1 MYEMEILIIGSLIA
15 AIVIILL
22 SLAVKKVN
30 QYEKGIVERFNA
42 YEKMVDPGLRIITPF
57 VERILRVN
65 MREQVIDVPPQ
76 EIITED
82 NVVVTI
88 DAVIYYQVVDAKLA
102 IYEIEDFELAIVK
115 LAQTTLRNIVGEMS
129 LDVCLTSREKINVE
143 LRRVLD
149 QATDKWGTKVNRI
162 ELQRIDPPADIQ
174 TAMHKQKTA
183 EQERRQLRLLATG
196 RKEAAEQEKQGAI
209 LKAQGAKTSAIL
221 EAEGEARAVELVAEA
236 QAKAIKAV
244 SESAN
249 AYFKENAQLNK
260 KLDVIRDT
268 FSQQTKIVV
277 PASADILNVIGLD
290 GATVIPVK
298 KENKQNEAAATTEE
312 GAPLWLQF
320 FIRLFR
326 CFS

>member
-1 MYEMEILIIGSLIA
+1 MYELELTIIGIVIA
-15 AIVIILL
+15 VIVIILVSL
-22 SLAVKKVN
+22 SLKKVN
-30 QYEKGIVERFNA
+30 QYEKGLVERFNA
-42 YEKMVDPGLRIITPF
+42 YEKTVEPGLRVITPF

-88 DAVIYYQVVDAKLA
+88 DAVIYYQVVDARRAL
-102 IYEIEDFELAIVK
+102 YEIEDFELAIVK

-129 LDVCLTSREKINVE
+129 LDIALTSREKINVD
-143 LRRVLD
+143 LRSVLD

-162 ELQRIDPPADIQ
+162 ELQRIDPPQDIQ

-196 RKEAAEQEKQGAI
+196 RKEAAEQEKQGSI
-209 LKAQGAKTSAIL
+209 LKAQGEKQAAIL
-221 EAEGEARAVELVAEA
+221 SAEGQARAVELVADA

-244 SESAN
+244 SEAAN
-249 AYFKENAQLNK
+249 TYFKENAQINK

-268 FSQQTKIVV
+268 FSQQTKVIV
-277 PASADILNVIGLD
+277 PASADVLNVIGLE
-290 GATVIPVK
+290 GATVLPVK
-298 KENKQNEAAATTEE
+298 TEQKQAAA
-312 GAPLWLQF
+312 
-320 FIRLFR
+320 
-326 CFS
+326 SK

>member
-1 MYEMEILIIGSLIA
+1 MYEIELSIIAVVIVLIVLP
-15 AIVIILL
+15 LL
-22 SLAVKKVN
+22 LMSIRKVN

-42 YEKMVDPGLRIITPF
+42 YEKTVEPGLRLITPF
-57 VERILRVN
+57 VERMLRVN

-88 DAVIYYQVVDAKLA
+88 DAVIYYQVVDAKRAL
-102 IYEIEDFELAIVK
+102 YEIEDFELAIVK

-143 LRRVLD
+143 LRSVLD

-162 ELQRIDPPADIQ
+162 ELQRIDPPSDIQ

-209 LKAQGAKTSAIL
+209 LKAQGEKQAAIL
-221 EAEGEARAVELVAEA
+221 SAEGQAKAVELVAEA

-249 AYFKENAQLNK
+249 QYFKDNAQLNK

-277 PASADILNVIGLD
+277 PANADILNVIGLE
-290 GATVIPVK
+290 GATVLPVK
-298 KENKQNEAAATTEE
+298 SKSAQDEAAVNK
-312 GAPLWLQF
+312 
-320 FIRLFR
+320 
-326 CFS
+326 

>member
-1 MYEMEILIIGSLIA
+1 MYTLEITIGIIGSIIVLI
-15 AIVIILL
+15 VLFILSFAL
-22 SLAVKKVN
+22 KKVN
-30 QYEKGIVERFNA
+30 QYEKGLVERFNA
-42 YEKMVDPGLRIITPF
+42 YEKTVEPGLRIITPF
-57 VERILRVN
+57 IERMYRVN

-88 DAVIYYQVVDAKLA
+88 DAVIYYQVVDAKRAL
-102 IYEIEDFELAIVK
+102 YEIEDFELAIVK

-143 LRRVLD
+143 LRSVLD

-162 ELQRIDPPADIQ
+162 ELQRIDPPQDIQ

-196 RKEAAEQEKQGAI
+196 RKEAAEQEKAAAI
-209 LKAQGAKTSAIL
+209 LRAQGEKASIVL
-221 EAEGEARAVELVAEA
+221 RAEGDAKAVELVADA

-249 AYFKENAQLNK
+249 QYFKENAQLNK
-260 KLDVIRDT
+260 RLDVVRDT

-277 PASADILNVIGLD
+277 PASADILNVIGLE
-290 GATVIPVK
+290 GAAVIPVK
-298 KENKQNEAAATTEE
+298 DKNTETVE
-312 GAPLWLQF
+312 
-320 FIRLFR
+320 
-326 CFS
+326 SS

>member
-1 MYEMEILIIGSLIA
+1 MYELEISIISLVIA
-15 AIVIILL
+15 TIVIILL
-22 SLAVKKVN
+22 SLSIRKVN
-30 QYEKGIVERFNA
+30 QYEKGLVERFNA
-42 YEKMVDPGLRIITPF
+42 YEKTVEPGLRIITPF
-57 VERILRVN
+57 VERMLRVN

-88 DAVIYYQVVDAKLA
+88 DAVIYYQVVDAKRAL
-102 IYEIEDFELAIVK
+102 YEIEDFELAIVK

-143 LRRVLD
+143 LRSVLD

-162 ELQRIDPPADIQ
+162 ELQRIDPPSDIQ

-196 RKEAAEQEKQGAI
+196 RKEAAAQEKEGAI
-209 LKAQGAKTSAIL
+209 LKAQGEKVAAIL
-221 EAEGEARAVELVAEA
+221 KAEGEAKAVELVAEA
-236 QAKAIKAV
+236 QAKAIKSV
-244 SESAN
+244 SEAAN
-249 AYFKENAQLNK
+249 EYFKENAQLNK

-277 PASADILNVIGLD
+277 PSSADILNVIGLE
-290 GATVIPVK
+290 GATVLPVK
-298 KENKQNEAAATTEE
+298 AGSKQTETAVNK
-312 GAPLWLQF
+312 
-320 FIRLFR
+320 
-326 CFS
+326 

>member
-1 MYEMEILIIGSLIA
+1 MYEMEIIIGIVGFVIALIVLVILSFSL
-15 AIVIILL
+15 
-22 SLAVKKVN
+22 KKIN
-30 QYEKGIVERFNA
+30 QYEKGLVERFNA
-42 YEKMVDPGLRIITPF
+42 YEKTVDPGLRIITPF
-57 VERILRVN
+57 IERMYRVN

-88 DAVIYYQVVDAKLA
+88 DAVIYYQVVDAKRAL
-102 IYEIEDFELAIVK
+102 YEIEDFELAIVK

-143 LRRVLD
+143 LRSVLD

-162 ELQRIDPPADIQ
+162 ELQRIDPPQDIQ

-196 RKEAAEQEKQGAI
+196 RKEAAEQEKAAAI
-209 LKAQGAKTSAIL
+209 LKAQGEKASTIL
-221 EAEGEARAVELVAEA
+221 KAEGDAKAVELVAGA
-236 QAKAIKAV
+236 QAIAIKAV

-249 AYFKENAQLNK
+249 QYFKENAQLNK
-260 KLDVIRDT
+260 RLDVVRDT

-277 PASADILNVIGLD
+277 PSSADILNVIGLE
-290 GATVIPVK
+290 GAAVIPVK
-298 KENKQNEAAATTEE
+298 SKSTETVK
-312 GAPLWLQF
+312 
-320 FIRLFR
+320 R
-326 CFS
+326 S

>member
-1 MYEMEILIIGSLIA
+1 MYDMEITIGIIGFVIALI
-15 AIVIILL
+15 VLILL
-22 SLAVKKVN
+22 SFSLKKVN
-30 QYEKGIVERFNA
+30 QYEKGLVERFNA
-42 YEKMVDPGLRIITPF
+42 YEKTVEPGLRIITPF
-57 VERILRVN
+57 IERMYRVN

-88 DAVIYYQVVDAKLA
+88 DAVIYYQVVDAKRAL
-102 IYEIEDFELAIVK
+102 YEIEDFELAIVK

-143 LRRVLD
+143 LRSVLD

-162 ELQRIDPPADIQ
+162 ELQRIDPPQDIQ

-196 RKEAAEQEKQGAI
+196 RKEAAEQEKAAAI
-209 LKAQGAKTSAIL
+209 LKAQGEKVAAIL
-221 EAEGEARAVELVAEA
+221 KAEGDAKAVELVADA

-249 AYFKENAQLNK
+249 QYFKENAQLNK
-260 KLDVIRDT
+260 RLDVVRDT

-277 PASADILNVIGLD
+277 PASADILNVIGLE
-290 GATVIPVK
+290 GAAVIPVK
-298 KENKQNEAAATTEE
+298 GKSTETVT
-312 GAPLWLQF
+312 
-320 FIRLFR
+320 
-326 CFS
+326 SS

>member
-1 MYEMEILIIGSLIA
+1 MYELEIIIGLFIA
-15 AIVIILL
+15 AFILFII
-22 SLAVKKVN
+22 SMSMKKVN

-42 YEKMVDPGLRIITPF
+42 YEKTVDPGLRIITPF
-57 VERILRVN
+57 VKRIYRVN

-82 NVVVTI
+82 NVIVTI
-88 DAVIYYQVVDAKLA
+88 DAVIYYQVIDAKRA

-143 LRRVLD
+143 LRSVLD

-174 TAMHKQKTA
+174 LAMHKQKTA

-196 RKEAAEQEKQGAI
+196 RKEAAEQEKQGTI
-209 LKAQGAKTSAIL
+209 LKAQGAKQSAIL
-221 EAEGEARAVELVAEA
+221 EAEGEARAVELVADA

-277 PASADILNVIGLD
+277 PANSDILNVIGLE
-290 GATVIPVK
+290 GTTVLPIN
-298 KENKQNEAAATTEE
+298 KEAKQNADA
-312 GAPLWLQF
+312 
-320 FIRLFR
+320 
-326 CFS
+326 SSK

>member
-1 MYEMEILIIGSLIA
+1 MYELEISIIGLVIA
-15 AIVIILL
+15 TIVLTLL
-22 SLAVKKVN
+22 SLSIKKVN
-30 QYEKGIVERFNA
+30 QYEKGLVERFNA
-42 YEKMVDPGLRIITPF
+42 YEKTVEPGLRIITPF

-88 DAVIYYQVVDAKLA
+88 DAVIYYQVVDARRAL
-102 IYEIEDFELAIVK
+102 YEIEDFELAIVK

-143 LRRVLD
+143 LRSVLD

-196 RKEAAEQEKQGAI
+196 RKEAAAQEKEGAI
-209 LKAQGAKTSAIL
+209 LKAQGEKASAIL
-221 EAEGEARAVELVAEA
+221 KAEGEAKAVELVADA

-244 SESAN
+244 SEAAN
-249 AYFKENAQLNK
+249 QYFKENAQLNK

-277 PASADILNVIGLD
+277 PSSADILNVIGLE
-290 GATVIPVK
+290 GATVLPVK
-298 KENKQNEAAATTEE
+298 TASKTDEDAT
-312 GAPLWLQF
+312 
-320 FIRLFR
+320 
-326 CFS
+326 SK

>member
-1 MYEMEILIIGSLIA
+1 MYELELIA
-15 AIVIILL
+15 LIVAVFIVMLFSL
-22 SLAVKKVN
+22 SIKKVN

-42 YEKMVDPGLRIITPF
+42 YEKTVEPGLRMIVPF
-57 VERILRVN
+57 IERIYRVN

-88 DAVIYYQVVDAKLA
+88 DAVIYYQVIDPKRAL
-102 IYEIEDFELAIVK
+102 YEVEDFELAIVK

-143 LRRVLD
+143 LRSVLD

-174 TAMHKQKTA
+174 MAMHKQKTA

-196 RKEAAEQEKQGAI
+196 RKEAAAQEKEAAI
-209 LKAQGAKTSAIL
+209 LKAQGEKQAAIL
-221 EAEGEARAVELVAEA
+221 QAEGRAKAVELVAEA
-236 QAKAIKAV
+236 EAKAVKVV
-244 SESAN
+244 SEAAN
-249 AYFKENAQLNK
+249 QYFKENAQLNK

-277 PASADILNVIGLD
+277 PANSEILNVIGLE
-290 GATVIPVK
+290 GATVVPITK
-298 KENKQNEAAATTEE
+298 DAKSAETDSSK
-312 GAPLWLQF
+312 
-320 FIRLFR
+320 
-326 CFS
+326 

>member
-1 MYEMEILIIGSLIA
+1 MFQLEITIGLIGLAI
-15 AIVIILL
+15 AIVVLILL
-22 SLAVKKVN
+22 SQSVKKVN
-30 QYEKGIVERFNA
+30 QYEKGLVERFNA
-42 YEKMVDPGLRIITPF
+42 YKKTVDPGLRFITPF
-57 VERILRVN
+57 IERVYRVN

-88 DAVIYYQVVDAKLA
+88 DAVIYYQVVDAKRAL
-102 IYEIEDFELAIVK
+102 YEIEDFELAIVK

-143 LRRVLD
+143 LRGVLD

-162 ELQRIDPPADIQ
+162 ELQRIDPPSDIQ

-209 LKAQGAKTSAIL
+209 LKAQGAKQSAIL
-221 EAEGEARAVELVAEA
+221 QAEGEARAVELVAEA

-244 SESAN
+244 SEAAN
-249 AYFKENAQLNK
+249 QYFKENAQLNK
-260 KLDVIRDT
+260 RLDVVRDT

-277 PASADILNVIGLD
+277 PASSDILNVIGLE
-290 GATVIPVK
+290 GATVLPIK
-298 KENKQNEAAATTEE
+298 TKNDEETTNK
-312 GAPLWLQF
+312 
-320 FIRLFR
+320 
-326 CFS
+326 

>member
-1 MYEMEILIIGSLIA
+1 MFEIEILIIGSLIA
-15 AIVIILL
+15 AVVLILL
-22 SLAVKKVN
+22 SLSVKKVN
-30 QYEKGIVERFNA
+30 QYEKGLVERFNA
-42 YEKMVDPGLRIITPF
+42 YEKMVDPGLRLITPF

-162 ELQRIDPPADIQ
+162 ELQRIDPPQDIQ

-196 RKEAAEQEKQGAI
+196 RKEAAEQEKQAAI
-209 LKAQGAKTSAIL
+209 LKAQGAKASAIL
-221 EAEGEARAVELVAEA
+221 EAEGEARAVEVVAEA
-236 QAKAIKAV
+236 QAKAIKSV

-268 FSQQTKIVV
+268 FSHQTKIVV

-298 KENKQNEAAATTEE
+298 TENKQNEASATK
-312 GAPLWLQF
+312 
-320 FIRLFR
+320 
-326 CFS
+326 

>member
-1 MYEMEILIIGSLIA
+1 MFEIELSIIGLVIA
-15 AIVIILL
+15 IIVLTLL
-22 SLAVKKVN
+22 SLSIKKVN
-30 QYEKGIVERFNA
+30 QYEKGIVEKFNA
-42 YEKMVDPGLRIITPF
+42 YEKTVEPGLRLITPF
-57 VERILRVN
+57 IERMLRVN

-88 DAVIYYQVVDAKLA
+88 DAVIYYQVVDAKRAL
-102 IYEIEDFELAIVK
+102 YEIEDFELAIVK

-143 LRRVLD
+143 LRSVLD

-174 TAMHKQKTA
+174 AAMHKQKTA

-209 LKAQGAKTSAIL
+209 LKAQGEKQAAIL
-221 EAEGEARAVELVAEA
+221 SAEGQAKAVELVAEA

-249 AYFKENAQLNK
+249 QYFKDNAQLNK

-277 PASADILNVIGLD
+277 PSNADILNVIGLE
-290 GATVIPVK
+290 GATVLPVK
-298 KENKQNEAAATTEE
+298 SKSKQDDAAVNK
-312 GAPLWLQF
+312 
-320 FIRLFR
+320 
-326 CFS
+326 

>member
-1 MYEMEILIIGSLIA
+1 MYEIELSIIAVVIVLIVLP
-15 AIVIILL
+15 LL
-22 SLAVKKVN
+22 LMSIRKVN

-42 YEKMVDPGLRIITPF
+42 YEKTVDPGLRIITPF
-57 VERILRVN
+57 IERMLRVN

-88 DAVIYYQVVDAKLA
+88 DAVIYYQVVDAKRAL
-102 IYEIEDFELAIVK
+102 YEIEDFELAIVK

-143 LRRVLD
+143 LRSVLD

-162 ELQRIDPPADIQ
+162 ELQRIDPPSDIQ

-209 LKAQGAKTSAIL
+209 LKAQGEKQAAIL
-221 EAEGEARAVELVAEA
+221 SAEGQAKAVELVAEA

-249 AYFKENAQLNK
+249 QYFKDNAQLNK

-277 PASADILNVIGLD
+277 PANADILNVIGLE
-290 GATVIPVK
+290 GATVLPVK
-298 KENKQNEAAATTEE
+298 SKSAQDEAAVNK
-312 GAPLWLQF
+312 
-320 FIRLFR
+320 
-326 CFS
+326 

>member
-1 MYEMEILIIGSLIA
+1 MYEVEITLAIIGFA
-15 AIVIILL
+15 VAIVLLVLL
-22 SLAVKKVN
+22 SASVRKVN
-30 QYEKGIVERFNA
+30 QYEKGLVERFNA
-42 YEKMVDPGLRIITPF
+42 YKKTVDPGLRVITPF
-57 VERILRVN
+57 IERMYRVN

-88 DAVIYYQVVDAKLA
+88 DAVIYYQVIDPKRAL
-102 IYEIEDFELAIVK
+102 YEIEDFELAIVK

-143 LRRVLD
+143 LRSVLD

-196 RKEAAEQEKQGAI
+196 RKEAAEQERQAAI
-209 LKAQGAKTSAIL
+209 LKAQGEKTSAIL
-221 EAEGEARAVELVAEA
+221 KAEGDARAVELVADA

-249 AYFKENAQLNK
+249 QYFKENAQLNK
-260 KLDVIRDT
+260 KLDVVRDT

-277 PASADILNVIGLD
+277 PSSADILNVIGLE
-290 GATVIPVK
+290 GATVVPVK
-298 KENKQNEAAATTEE
+298 AKQNEAAKTM
-312 GAPLWLQF
+312 
-320 FIRLFR
+320 
-326 CFS
+326 

>member
-1 MYEMEILIIGSLIA
+1 MYTLEITIGIIGSIIVLI
-15 AIVIILL
+15 VLFML
-22 SLAVKKVN
+22 SFALKKVN
-30 QYEKGIVERFNA
+30 QYEKGLVERFNA
-42 YEKMVDPGLRIITPF
+42 YEKTVEPGLRIITPF
-57 VERILRVN
+57 IERMYRVN

-88 DAVIYYQVVDAKLA
+88 DAVIYYQVVDAKRAL
-102 IYEIEDFELAIVK
+102 YEIEDFELAIVK

-143 LRRVLD
+143 LRSVLD

-162 ELQRIDPPADIQ
+162 ELQRIDPPQDIQ

-196 RKEAAEQEKQGAI
+196 RKEAAEQEKAAAI
-209 LKAQGAKTSAIL
+209 LRAQGEKASVIL
-221 EAEGEARAVELVAEA
+221 RAEGDAKAVELVADA

-249 AYFKENAQLNK
+249 QYFKENAQLNK
-260 KLDVIRDT
+260 RLDVVRDT

-277 PASADILNVIGLD
+277 PASADILNVIGLE
-290 GATVIPVK
+290 GAAVIPVK
-298 KENKQNEAAATTEE
+298 DKNTETVK
-312 GAPLWLQF
+312 
-320 FIRLFR
+320 
-326 CFS
+326 SS